1 MAAKLLPPP
10 EPDEIVP
17 SLSEQLQVG
26 IEVEPLRLPR
36 AVRPETQTIV
46 QVVVDM

>member
-1 MAAKLLPPP
+1 MAAKLLPSP

-17 SLSEQLQVG
+17 SLSKQPQVR
-26 IEVEPLRLPR
+26 IEIELLRLFR
-36 AVRPETQTIV
+36 AVRPETKTIM